1 MSKAM
6 ANFIK
11 PVLITGCLLGALAFA
26 GCSKANPS
34 PAVPP
39 VVGTLQL
46 FFEPGQGIRTT
57 DNAATIIGVFT
68 TAGVT
73 TVQSMVYLTNP
84 ANPRQINIYRS
95 IQTGFSLTDGGTF
108 DNQGAGWK
116 EALVYQLHL
125 ENSYLD
131 STCLSGNPLSPANVS
146 KLCCAAAMHEC
157 GHAFDLPHSGAA
169 DIMNGTLAGAISAL
183 RAGAA
188 LPTFTAAQVTEMN
201 RKLGLPYP

>member
-46 FFEPGQGIRTT
+46 FFDPSKGIRTT
-57 DNAATIIGVFT
+57 DNAATIIGRFT
-68 TAGVT
+68 AAGVP
-73 TVQSMVYLTNP
+73 TVRSMVYLTNP
-84 ANPRQINIYRS
+84 ANPRQINIYNS
-95 IQTGFSLTDGGTF
+95 IKKGTTIYDGGTF
-108 DNQGAGWK
+108 DDEGAGWR
-116 EALVYQLHL
+116 EAFVFQVYL
-125 ENSYLD
+125 EESLGTTSPHGLTNSQI
-131 STCLSGNPLSPANVS
+131 SQV
-146 KLCCAAAMHEC
+146 CCSAAMHEC
-157 GHAFDLPHSGAA
+157 GHAFGLPHSGAA
-169 DIMNGTLAGAISAL
+169 DIMNGDLGGTVAAITATSPTS
-183 RAGAA
+183 
-188 LPTFTAAQVTEMN
+188 LPGFTASQAAEMN